1 MSGSLQWW
9 PCEAPRSSAAEVI
22 AMTRTTIATLLV
34 MLCVAGSSA
43 ATETT
48 REALAR
54 GVRSA
59 WLPLENGITLGA
71 SVGTPISAK
80 YEIDDGGFQLSVY
93 TLKADPFAGDAFW
106 EVIVDHDAGRIA
118 RAEIITDGGNLAAAR
133 DQRAAMAR
141 AARTLAEATRRAV
154 SANPGYRAVSA
165 FPGLD
170 DERPAAEVTLLG
182 DAGWKVVSER

>member
-1 MSGSLQWW
+1 
-9 PCEAPRSSAAEVI
+9 
-22 AMTRTTIATLLV
+22 MTRTTIVTLLV
-34 MLCVAGSSA
+34 MLVLAGSCA
-43 ATETT
+43 ATEPLTAT
-48 REALAR
+48 GRDALAR
-54 GVRSA
+54 AVRGA

-106 EVIVDHDAGRIA
+106 EVIVDHDAGQIA
-118 RAEIITDGGNLAAAR
+118 RAEVITDGGDLAAAR

-165 FPGLD
+165 YPGLEGD
-170 DERPAAEVTLLG
+170 KPVAEVTLLG
-182 DAGWKVVSER
+182 DAGWKVVSERLD